1 MRRDVKRYEKAI
13 RDAYIELCAKK
24 GHDHVKVS
32 DIIKE
37 ADISRSTFYAHYE
50 DIRQLEK
57 EMAETFVKRAMD
69 IHDTHFELQEESLYK
84 SILDVFTVFCE
95 NAAYIHAVGHTF
107 LFEACT
113 RRLVEELN
121 RTCHIISDSKQRKQV
136 QVMIATMITD
146 SALYLVEHREAD
158 KRSYAETITY
168 FIIHGLQGVREH
180 HA

>member
-1 MRRDVKRYEKAI
+1 MRRDVKRCEKAI
-13 RDAYIELCAKK
+13 RDAYIELCARK

-37 ADISRSTFYAHYE
+37 ANISRSTFYAHYE

-69 IHDTHFELQEESLYK
+69 IHDTQFELQEESLYK

-95 NAAYIHAVGHTF
+95 NVKYIEAVGHDF

-113 RRLVEELN
+113 KRLIEELN
-121 RTCHIISDSKQRKQV
+121 RTCHIISDSEQRKQV
-136 QVMIATMITD
+136 QVMIASLITD

-158 KRSYAETITY
+158 KRSYAETTTH
-168 FIIHGLQGVREH
+168 FIIHGLRGVNEH

>member
-1 MRRDVKRYEKAI
+1 MKRCEKAI

-57 EMAETFVKRAMD
+57 EMAEAFVKRAMD
-69 IHDTHFELQEESLYK
+69 IHGTQFELQEESLYK

-95 NAAYIHAVGHTF
+95 NVKYIQAVGYDF

-113 RRLVEELN
+113 KRLVAELN
-121 RTCHIISDSKQRKQV
+121 RTCNIISDSKQRKQV
-136 QVMIATMITD
+136 QVMIAALITD
-146 SALYLVEHREAD
+146 SALYLIEHREAD
-158 KRSYAETITY
+158 MQSYAKTTTN
-168 FIIHGLQGVREH
+168 FIIHGLKGVKEH
-180 HA
+180 HSCVCF